1 MAVDFKQQSYSGHFP
16 EIWRGECK
24 MLPGGFKPVQE
35 FALGTVVR
43 RATPVY
49 VDFKAHTAAV
59 CKTATVLDGGTTTK
73 PRIAKGHY
81 FAVGD
86 SITKHGDN
94 SALVLITAI
103 DKSATEYDTLTLKSA
118 YTGLAKNDIIVE
130 GKESGEADNKTIG
143 PAYEPNMVVG
153 AEKHFDGK
161 GLPTLDVAFEAV
173 VLVPSMQLP
182 MLPEWLS
189 GVYLKNNP
197 NILYIYQ

>member
-1 MAVDFKQQSYSGHFP
+1 MAIDFKQQSYSGHFP

-24 MLPGGFKPVQE
+24 ILPGGFKPVQE
-35 FALGTVVR
+35 FPVGTVVR

-49 VDFKAHTAAV
+49 VDFNEHTAAV
-59 CKTATVLDGGTTTK
+59 CKTATVLEGGTTTK

-86 SITKHGDN
+86 SITKYGDN
-94 SALVLITAI
+94 SKLVLITAI
-103 DKSATEYDTLTLKSA
+103 DKSATEYDTLTLQSA
-118 YTGLAKNDIIVE
+118 YTGLAKSDIIVE
-130 GKESGEADNKTIG
+130 GKESEGEEKTIG
-143 PAYEPNMVVG
+143 PAYEPNMIIG

-161 GLPTLDVAFEAV
+161 GLPTFDVAFEAV
-173 VLVPSMQLP
+173 VLTPSLLFP

-197 NILYIYQ
+197 NILYIKQ